1 MKFEEL
7 RKDNIIF
14 SYQTGPT
21 YGAEGADGGFSV
33 TLYGNGNLRYCTY
46 KLMDQISSMQIFKL
60 SKGQTKMVY
69 DVVAPFADELKK
81 IPAEL
86 DNGSVGGEF
95 QDFVFLDWTIKTC
108 NIQKRHSQM
117 FRQHKLSYYKKYKE
131 NIKYEDMI
139 LKVFQKICKRFKKQE
154 ILLTLHECK
163 MREDFRLKVTW

>member
-69 DVVAPFADELKK
+69 DVVAPFADELR
-81 IPAEL
+81 E
-86 DNGSVGGEF
+86 
-95 QDFVFLDWTIKTC
+95 
-108 NIQKRHSQM
+108 
-117 FRQHKLSYYKKYKE
+117 FRQNWIMVRSEESFRILCFWTGRSRQVIYKKRIVGCFVSADYPITR
-131 NIKYEDMI
+131 NT
-139 LKVFQKICKRFKKQE
+139 KR
-154 ILLTLHECK
+154 I
-163 MREDFRLKVTW
+163 